1 MGYSNVNVHIK
12 LNHEVTVEEIQEF
25 LDESGYD
32 TYSQQGDYLTVTA
45 PSVEFE
51 NFELLSMELSS
62 QYPIPV
68 LSVLVYDS
76 DLVALSVFLNGEKML
91 EEVVSDDERVQMDR
105 EEFVKLFVPEHSVEE
120 LNGILDSAEI
130 FYEDIVCKLNGLFGI
145 NLMLE

>member
-1 MGYSNVNVHIK
+1 MGYSNINVHIK
-12 LNHEVTVEEIQEF
+12 LNHEVTVEEIQKF